1 LNAIHLEGLGNG
13 MATRSGKGPFATHK
27 NTIGIEQKACP
38 LKSWVLGGFLMKTN
52 VETYFIQV
60 HLERL
65 QYHYFI
71 HVYLKGQDGC
81 CGGRLSSNLFF
92 G

>member
-1 LNAIHLEGLGNG
+1 
-13 MATRSGKGPFATHK
+13 
-27 NTIGIEQKACP
+27 
-38 LKSWVLGGFLMKTN
+38 MKTN

-65 QYHYFI
+65 GFHYFI
-71 HVYLKGQDGC
+71 QVYLKGQDGC

-92 G
+92 S